1 MENDGRTEEVP
12 RRRSARVVLRIPI
25 LVRPANGSAEAEWEA
40 VQTVLVSLH
49 GAMIRTHQP
58 LREGASLDIRMRD
71 QERSARAR
79 VVWQAPEPTEQGYE
93 LGFEILDPPGFW
105 EFDFPPDRWS
115 EKTRPRNFEN

>member
-1 MENDGRTEEVP
+1 MENDDRTEEVP

-49 GAMIRTHQP
+49 GAMIRTHQ
-58 LREGASLDIRMRD
+58 LLCEGSSLDIRMRD

-79 VVWQAPEPTEQGYE
+79 VAWRAPEPTDQGYD